1 MSIFLIVLG
10 VFVIVFGAIALNAN
24 PQNKNLKNIK
34 TLKSVVRV
42 IGIVLILIGSL
53 SSCFVQIE
61 NGYLG
66 VTKLF
71 GKVQKEV
78 LSPGLNF
85 INPLFTVEELDTRT
99 QNYTMSATHG
109 EGVKQGDD
117 AMRVLTSDGL
127 EVSIDLTVLY
137 RISKKGAPKLLQEI
151 GADYVDKIVRPVSR
165 TKIRDNAVRFQ
176 AVSLYSTKREEFQD
190 RIYKSIE
197 KEFSKRGIILENVL
211 IRNVTLPARV
221 KESIEQKIQA
231 EQESQ
236 KMQFVLLKE
245 KQEAERK
252 RVEAQGIADYQQK
265 INSTLTS
272 KLIQFEQIKA
282 YKEMAASQ
290 NAKMIIMGNGKAPI
304 ILNDK

>member
-1 MSIFLIVLG
+1 MSMMLIIVGLIIF
-10 VFVIVFGAIALNAN
+10 VFGTGFLN
-24 PQNKNLKNIK
+24 QNLSIKNVKPLKNLTRIIGGV
-34 TLKSVVRV
+34 LIF
-42 IGIVLILIGSL
+42 IGII
-53 SSCFVQIE
+53 SSCFIQIE

-66 VTKLF
+66 VPKLF
-71 GKVQKEV
+71 GKVQKDV

-85 INPLFTVEELDTRT
+85 INPLFEVEELDTRT
-99 QNYTMSATHG
+99 QNYTMSAIHG
-109 EGVKQGDD
+109 EGVKEGDD

-127 EVSIDLTVLY
+127 EVTIDLTVLY

-165 TKIRDNAVRFQ
+165 TKIRDNAVRFE

-197 KEFSKRGIILENVL
+197 KEFNKRGIVLENVL
-211 IRNVTLPARV
+211 IRNVTLPKRV

-231 EQESQ
+231 EQEAQ

-265 INSTLTS
+265 INSSLSS

-282 YKEMAASQ
+282 YKEMATSA
-290 NAKMIIMGNGKAPI
+290 NAKIVVMGSGKAPI